1 MQRWR
6 TNFLMTP
13 PSWHNVNFIDPSKL
27 RKWIFR
33 ASYLSIEST
42 IALKISVLTSSMS
55 RPTVCRPVRNFF
67 RHSLNRCFFLPSFLK
82 TEKSQFSLNFPSHGI
97 CSDLWWDFVNNVP
110 IITNPGGHIRC
121 GATSVTSELLFLFKL
136 GNEKQWCFCF
146 LLSGTLEANK

>member
-1 MQRWR
+1 MILIFLMQRWR
-6 TNFLMTP
+6 TNFLMTSP
-13 PSWHNVNFIDPSKL
+13 LWHNVNFIDPSKL

-82 TEKSQFSLNFPSHGI
+82 NRKNQLSLNFLSHGI
-97 CSDLWWDFVNNVP
+97 CSDLWWDFVNNVLVITAP
-110 IITNPGGHIRC
+110 I
-121 GATSVTSELLFLFKL
+121 
-136 GNEKQWCFCF
+136 
-146 LLSGTLEANK
+146 LEATLNAEPHQSQVSFCSCLNWEMKNNGVSAFR

>member
-13 PSWHNVNFIDPSKL
+13 PSWHNVNFFDSSKL
-27 RKWIFR
+27 REWIFR

-82 TEKSQFSLNFPSHGI
+82 NRKKVSFLSTFRHTGSAQI
-97 CSDLWWDFVNNVP
+97 CGGTSWTMSSSSP
-110 IITNPGGHIRC
+110 IL
-121 GATSVTSELLFLFKL
+121 GATLDAEPHQSQVS
-136 GNEKQWCFCF
+136 FCSCLNWEMKNNGVSAF
-146 LLSGTLEANK
+146 RWSQ